1 MGYFSVEEFKILQ
14 DELTG
19 EVKRHD
25 MLIKLARKTLL
36 GAVYNWCRQYPTL
49 KGCGYEE
56 DIMQNICLR
65 LIKYCGYDFKFK
77 TDDLEQN
84 SREFKSWLFAVA
96 INEFTDFKKKKDRI
110 YFNESE
116 MFENSSE
123 PTHETVLTF
132 IENERL
138 LNAFETV
145 ITSSSKAYIIIT
157 WLAAMIFIATE
168 NIGRI
173 QANKI
178 LFDRFTQMTLD
189 EMYDFVEKKLI
200 KMMIIPPDSDIM
212 KSLKNK
218 LDDKKNGQRT
228 GNMKYG
234 DFYMKKGGIS
244 SISDW
249 INRMNNYIDNE
260 DNGGE

>member
-1 MGYFSVEEFKILQ
+1 
-14 DELTG
+14 
-19 EVKRHD
+19 
-25 MLIKLARKTLL
+25 
-36 GAVYNWCRQYPTL
+36 
-49 KGCGYEE
+49 
-56 DIMQNICLR
+56 
-65 LIKYCGYDFKFK
+65 
-77 TDDLEQN
+77 
-84 SREFKSWLFAVA
+84 
-96 INEFTDFKKKKDRI
+96 
-110 YFNESE
+110 
-116 MFENSSE
+116 
-123 PTHETVLTF
+123 
-132 IENERL
+132 
-138 LNAFETV
+138 
-145 ITSSSKAYIIIT
+145 
-157 WLAAMIFIATE
+157 MIFIATE